1 MSTKTAKKTKRK
13 PRKTKTESLRES
25 TKKQVFTR
33 ISPQVFM
40 LTIAIVV
47 FYYGF
52 MLLNGDTLEVGI
64 LDWGFDLGYT
74 QLFWGV
80 LLIMLS
86 VVLAIY
92 PLQSLIKSKSLDDLY
107 LILVSFPLGIALYFL
122 VFWAWIAHFPQLNFY
137 GTATF
142 NWGDKF
148 FHFLTALTLT
158 LIMIRIFIKFD
169 QSPYMAIFV
178 VFSISMFYEIFEIV
192 IIFNFATV
200 WRELTNA
207 PILFDDIQAQ
217 LQHELTDIIPDT
229 LFNILG
235 IFFGYVFSRDLIK
248 KRKKKR
254 K

>member
-1 MSTKTAKKTKRK
+1 MSTKTKKKTKRK
-13 PRKTKTESLRES
+13 PRKKKIESLRES

-47 FYYGF
+47 FYYGYI
-52 MLLNGDTLEVGI
+52 LLAGKSLEVGL
-64 LDWGFDLGYT
+64 LDWGLDLGYT

-80 LLIMLS
+80 LLIILS
-86 VVLAIY
+86 VLLAIY
-92 PLQSLIKSKSLDDLY
+92 PLQSFFKSKSLDDLY
-107 LILVSFPLGIALYFL
+107 LILVSFPLGVALYFL

-148 FHFLTALTLT
+148 FHFLTALTIT
-158 LIMIRIFIKFD
+158 LILIRVFLKFGN
-169 QSPYMAIFV
+169 SPFTAIFV
-178 VFSISMFYEIFEIV
+178 AFSITMFYEIFEV
-192 IIFNFATV
+192 VVIFNFATV
-200 WRELTNA
+200 WNEFTNV

-217 LQHELTDIIPDT
+217 LWHELADVIPDT

-235 IFFGYVFSRDLIK
+235 IFFGYVFSRNLIS